1 MVDTKEAVKHTFKNR
16 YGDTMSIEP
25 LDNFR
30 LLWRGSMSY
39 ERTSVNDG
47 GFIIMVDPS
56 GGPYI
61 CKGQDIGL
69 DYPPWKGRIVDHF
82 QYHDEG
88 YIIICR

>member
-16 YGDTMSIEP
+16 YGDVMSLEP
-25 LDNFR
+25 IDEIS

-39 ERTSVNDG
+39 ERWSVNEG
-47 GFIIMVDPS
+47 GVITMVDPS

-61 CKGQDIGL
+61 CQGQDIGL

-82 QYHDEG
+82 QVHKEG